1 MDSEM
6 NEKENKEEYGPL
18 TLHDILEMVIYVAC
32 VFLLALL
39 IVTFV
44 GQRTVVSGSSMETT
58 LSDGDNLIIDKVSY
72 KFRAPKRFEIVVFPE
87 PGQKD
92 TYFIKRVIGLPGET
106 IQITQDGK
114 IYINGQV
121 LEENYGREVIL
132 DPGNALIPITLADD
146 EYFVLGDNR
155 NNSLDSRYQDVGPL
169 KADRFVGRALC
180 RIYPF
185 NKICGLLPK
194 GE

>member
-6 NEKENKEEYGPL
+6 NEKENKEEYSPL

-58 LSDGDNLIIDKVSY
+58 LSDGDNLIIDKLSY

-121 LEENYGREVIL
+121 LEENYGR
-132 DPGNALIPITLADD
+132 
-146 EYFVLGDNR
+146 
-155 NNSLDSRYQDVGPL
+155 
-169 KADRFVGRALC
+169 
-180 RIYPF
+180 
-185 NKICGLLPK
+185 
-194 GE
+194 